1 MFNCIVVALISL
13 IPIVSDLDFE
23 YPSSSAQGTG
33 FASLITELRSAF
45 NQLAERKGD
54 TVPYQI
60 TVLMRFSPIPSY
72 ILISCYRLPSLLER
86 RTTKYVLKVK
96 TGQGLTLR

>member
-1 MFNCIVVALISL
+1 MECMFFTCIFVALMSL
-13 IPIVSDLDFE
+13 ISIVSDLDFE

-60 TVLMRFSPIPSY
+60 TVPMHHSPILLY
-72 ILISCYRLPSLLER
+72 ILIFFIGGRFCWS
-86 RTTKYVLKVK
+86 
-96 TGQGLTLR
+96 G